1 MYAHENQTKGS
12 NLDPTHSHY
21 RKYLF
26 KSKRKK
32 RIDSEVQDPIF
43 DDLFS
48 KAASE
53 RTNFNESRSTQLKAI
68 DLLFDECLSQVRA
81 WSSSHADLIH
91 LLSDEMKAIMAL
103 RL

>member
-1 MYAHENQTKGS
+1 LYEHENKTTGS

-43 DDLFS
+43 DELLS

-53 RTNFNESRSTQLKAI
+53 RT
-68 DLLFDECLSQVRA
+68 
-81 WSSSHADLIH
+81 
-91 LLSDEMKAIMAL
+91 
-103 RL
+103 